1 MTRMSNRLQ
10 LAITLVLL
18 GSILVGGGCGGTPRK
33 NDRSGIK
40 ITDPDTKKDEFRSRI
55 ERNYADTQAHY
66 GLGKLHYEDGLWQR
80 AEWEFNVALSFE
92 PMHTRSQAAIVKTLI
107 AGSQGNRA
115 KLAAEMYINQASTSA
130 QNSFLLGQS
139 FQKELLDDYAVMCYQ
154 QALGLAPKSAI
165 IHKQIGYYYLSKAD
179 AVRAEEYLRRSF
191 QIDPYQPEVA
201 GQLGRLGVKIQVP
214 RKEPKNAKK
223 LDKRLIREQKKIGQ
237 P

>member
-1 MTRMSNRLQ
+1 MTRMSKSLQ

-18 GSILVGGGCGGTPRK
+18 GAILVGGCGDRPKG

-40 ITDPDTKKDEFRSRI
+40 ITDPDMQKDELRSRI
-55 ERNYADTQAHY
+55 ERNYSDAQAHY
-66 GLGKLHYEDGLWQR
+66 SLGKLHFEDGLWQR

-92 PMHTRSQAAIVKTLI
+92 PMHTPSQAAIVKTLL
-107 AGSQGNRA
+107 ASSQNGRA

-154 QALGLAPKSAI
+154 QALGLAPKSAV

-214 RKEPKNAKK
+214 RKEPKSAKS
-223 LDKRLIREQKKIGQ
+223 LDKRLIKEQKKIGQ